1 MKNTRKL
8 VFIALMISGALV
20 LSLIDSKIVLIPIF
34 PGIKIGIAN
43 IVTIIVLYFFS
54 WKEAMMVTVIRCVLT
69 GIFSGNPIS
78 LIFGLTGGVL
88 STAAMSLMFQ
98 KYPRFFSIIGISL
111 CGAEIH
117 NFGQL
122 IAASFLLGS
131 KTMFFYAP
139 YLLIVGAISGF
150 GIGLV
155 SSKVCKLFDV
165 GALMKIE

>member
-1 MKNTRKL
+1 
-8 VFIALMISGALV
+8 MISGALV